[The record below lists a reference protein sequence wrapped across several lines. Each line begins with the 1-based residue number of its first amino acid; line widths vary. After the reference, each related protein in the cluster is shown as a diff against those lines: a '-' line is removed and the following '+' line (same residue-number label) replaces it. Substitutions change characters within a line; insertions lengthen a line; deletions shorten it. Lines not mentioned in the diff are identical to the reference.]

1 MERTG
6 ELGSNLRPLLCAV
19 GLDET
24 NYFLVFLGRPW
35 TFDCDRLATTMGS
48 SNLVEALHTL
58 GVSSAISV
66 APCNLGPINVCI
78 SLLVAHSCL
87 RLTAFA
93 GLQERS
99 DNTLESLVL
108 CEGGKT

>member
-1 MERTG
+1 LERTG
-6 ELGSNLRPLLCAV
+6 ELGSNLGPLLCSV

-24 NYFLVFLGRPW
+24 NYFLVFLGRPR
-35 TFDCDRLATTMGS
+35 TFDRDRLATTMGS

-58 GVSSAISV
+58 DVFSAISV

-78 SLLVAHSCL
+78 CLLVAHSCL
-87 RLTAFA
+87 RMTVFA
-93 GLQERS
+93 GLQEWS

-108 CEGGKT
+108 CGGET